1 MSKLDRRNFLGSL
14 MAAAALAGV
23 APGSAQAARRGGR
36 PPNILLLIADDLGD
50 RDLGCYGHPTI
61 RTENIDRLASTGVR
75 FSNAFV
81 TASSCSPSRTTM
93 FTGKYPHATGAD
105 SLHVPLPDG
114 TRILPAYLR
123 EKKYWS
129 ANVGKLHLGPVGAE
143 QFDMVLESEWDWKQA
158 MDQRPKDR
166 PFFVAVGF
174 KDPHRPY
181 QKDTLP
187 DPAATSDAV
196 VPSYLVD
203 DTPTREELTGY
214 YDEVTRMDREIGKIE
229 KWLAENKLTENT
241 LVLFV
246 SDNGMPFPRAKGSCY
261 DSGVRVP
268 MIVRWPGKT
277 LAGRVCDS
285 LVSTV
290 DISPSLLAAAGI
302 EADKD
307 MHGRDATGMFAD
319 PGREIRDYVHVE
331 RNWHNHDDNQRG
343 VRDRRFKYIHNGR
356 PRVWTSSSD
365 LMGSE
370 SWTSLLAGRD
380 RNELTAEQM
389 RLFMVPRAAEE
400 LYDTERDPWEFVNL
414 AGDPNYAGVL
424 ARLRDECAQWRQA
437 TDDYPPGRRY
447 KDNLDRFTRTK
458 YGKTSGA
465 PEPYDRKD

>member
-1 MSKLDRRNFLGSL
+1 MSTLDRRSFLGSL
-14 MAAAALAGV
+14 IATAALAGS
-23 APGSAQAARRGGR
+23 APGRAQAASRRGR
-36 PPNILLLIADDLGD
+36 APNILLLIADDLGD

-61 RTENIDRLASTGVR
+61 RTDNIDKLACSGVR
-75 FSNAFV
+75 FTNAFV
-81 TASSCSPSRTTM
+81 TTSSCSPSRTTM
-93 FTGKYPHATGAD
+93 FTGKYPHATGAE
-105 SLHVPLPDG
+105 SLHVPLPEG
-114 TRILPAYLR
+114 TRILPDYLK

-129 ANVGKLHLGPVGAE
+129 ANVGKLHLGPVGAA
-143 QFDMVLESEWDWKQA
+143 QFDLVLDSEWDWKQA
-158 MDQRPKDR
+158 MDKRPKDR
-166 PFFVAVGF
+166 PFFMAVGF
-174 KDPHRPY
+174 HDPHRPY
-181 QKDTLP
+181 QPDTIS
-187 DPAATSDAV
+187 DPAAASDTI
-196 VPSYLVD
+196 VPPYLVD
-203 DTPTREELTGY
+203 DTATRSELAGY
-214 YDEVTRMDREIGKIE
+214 YDEVTRMDREIGKIDS
-229 KWLAENKLTENT
+229 WLDENKLTDDT

-268 MIVRWPGKT
+268 MIVRWPGKAS
-277 LAGRVCDS
+277 AGSVCDS

-290 DISPSLLAAAGI
+290 DLTPSMLSAAGI
-302 EADKD
+302 KADKG
-307 MHGRDATGMFAD
+307 MQGRDATAMFAN
-319 PGREIRDYVHVE
+319 PATEIRDYVHVE

-343 VRDRRFKYIHNGR
+343 VRDRSFKYIHNGR

-365 LMGSE
+365 LMGSD

-424 ARLRDECAQWRQA
+424 ARLRDECADWRKA
-437 TDDYPPGRRY
+437 TNDYPSERRY

-465 PEPYDRKD
+465 PEPYDGND